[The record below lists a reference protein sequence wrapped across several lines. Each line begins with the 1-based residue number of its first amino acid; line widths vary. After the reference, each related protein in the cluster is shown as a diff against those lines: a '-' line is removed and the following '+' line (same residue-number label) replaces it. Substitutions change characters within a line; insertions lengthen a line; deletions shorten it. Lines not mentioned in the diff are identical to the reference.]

1 MTAEKLAQ
9 LPVPGSGCGNICVL
23 SDGVELSV
31 EYEYRADGADW
42 VGKLCFSDCIAHRFR
57 NEMHSKGY
65 CSESYDSVAEVKDS
79 PWFAELIRNEPTGV
93 RDLVDKK
100 HFGVF
105 FSNNG
110 YLEIVA
116 DAFTLASPRKGLLN

>member
-9 LPVPGSGCGNICVL
+9 LPVPGSGCGNISVL
-23 SDGVELSV
+23 SDGVELSI
-31 EYEYRADGADW
+31 EYEYRSDGEDW
-42 VGKLCFSDCIAHRFR
+42 VGKICFSDCVAHRFR

-65 CSESYDSVAEVKDS
+65 CSESYDAVAEVKYS
-79 PWFAELIRNEPTGV
+79 SWLAELIHSEPTGV
-93 RDLVDKK
+93 RDLVGKK
-100 HFGVF
+100 HFAAF

-116 DAFTLASPRKGLLN
+116 NTFTLPSPRKGLLN